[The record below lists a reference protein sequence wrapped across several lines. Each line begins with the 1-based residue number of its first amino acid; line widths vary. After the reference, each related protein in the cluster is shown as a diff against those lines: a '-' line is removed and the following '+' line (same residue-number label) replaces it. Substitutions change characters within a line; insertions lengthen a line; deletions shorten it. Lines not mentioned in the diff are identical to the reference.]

1 MQLDPATR
9 SAANSLRAQIR
20 RQAALASLPFKS
32 IHGPTSTRIVTSPK
46 TNLYISSTAIDWW
59 WFDWNVTVNGASIR
73 CGTGWPR
80 STVRLRYP
88 QIKRRQRRRYDRGNQ
103 IRRVSG
109 RPADTQINWQQR
121 DFLKKN
127 TRQVPPGGLV
137 RMRSVQV
144 PPGGL
149 GQKGST
155 SWPETGT
162 CQPERNHSTERSP
175 PQQQLDRHFR
185 QSTPSVGS
193 RRQLARCT
201 SGGIRSAGIGNP
213 EFQRAAHSMNRI
225 HRPWHSHLI
234 RIKFKFYSIQIN
246 NK

>member
-1 MQLDPATR
+1 M
-9 SAANSLRAQIR
+9 
-20 RQAALASLPFKS
+20 
-32 IHGPTSTRIVTSPK
+32 
-46 TNLYISSTAIDWW
+46 
-59 WFDWNVTVNGASIR
+59 TVNGASIR

-149 GQKGST
+149 GQKGVDVLTRNWNVST
-155 SWPETGT
+155 RTKPLDGTFTFRNNNLIDTSDSQRHLSAAGDNSPAAPAAESDPPESVI
-162 CQPERNHSTERSP
+162 RNSSAP
-175 PQQQLDRHFR
+175 PTQ
-185 QSTPSVGS
+185 
-193 RRQLARCT
+193 
-201 SGGIRSAGIGNP
+201 
-213 EFQRAAHSMNRI
+213 
-225 HRPWHSHLI
+225 
-234 RIKFKFYSIQIN
+234 
-246 NK
+246 